1 MSTSN
6 RFSFTAG
13 AGVAYP
19 ADESCEEDGDEI
31 LLSGGDYWR
40 LDSSIVNEKPPAF
53 KNTSQR
59 PPLASQYSRPNN
71 NKFDPLAE
79 TMDDAE
85 DWSRIRREESNGR
98 ELDEFV
104 MLEKQLENMSVT
116 HAASRPQF
124 HAPAPAPV
132 LTISS
137 SRELENSQNNGSYQ
151 TINQTRNQS
160 AASRPVVR
168 HSNQFQSQN
177 TQLLVDDSA
186 DEDDLEKSLVGH
198 TQYQRERDYR
208 GTGICNGSGEED
220 SDTQIRHVRP
230 VIAHRETGNTSVN
243 LNRSASRDRGAES
256 GRPLSAS
263 TRPLSA
269 SIRSGGGERGGGGGG
284 ERGGGSGERGG
295 GGGERGGGA
304 GSSSSDHGSGN
315 SGAET
320 EEMRRYLTEKAK
332 ELESEL
338 ATYTKEN
345 ATLKKLRKEQEML
358 LTEKRAEVHKW
369 ALDERQKT
377 ETWCEEQKQAAA
389 RERSTSAKV
398 ARDNR
403 LAMSA
408 TGAQGIRKERAEVE
422 ALQATLEKLKIDAD
436 AKEKKSKM
444 NEKRLQQL
452 AKDHS
457 ANAEDYQQQLASLE
471 RNRQDIIAY
480 LDSIGVRLPGSLV
493 KSIVSTG
500 KGETG
505 TPAVKPANLGFG
517 STTAPREGS
526 VNLGLS
532 KKTSHNLHLK
542 AGSSRTLGGTY
553 AVEVDPENIEV
564 TPSVRV
570 RRGEGNMSDTMTQRG
585 TLASAMFH
593 NISAT
598 PNRTRSSSTPRGATS
613 SQDQWQISSTQ
624 RQSSTT
630 IRESMDRE
638 RGQTQSSMRDVLGID
653 NDLKAS
659 WARSSRSSR
668 GSRYSDDNDHSDEG
682 TDLGRDTGRG
692 RDTAVAAVHDH
703 SSLGLANTVRASQIT
718 GIDGLRT
725 STRAIGVDSSTAKA
739 ADSSS
744 LGRSMGRTAD
754 SQNKID
760 ASNPPPYSDLGRS
773 SIRLSTN
780 EIMASKQTP
789 EGGANGGSRTEEV
802 LPDGRRLISYRN
814 GTRKEILPN
823 GESLVRFV
831 NGDSKTTG
839 AGNSGVVVYY
849 YAQAD
854 TTHTTYKDG
863 LEVYEFPNRQVCSAR
878 IRTLNFS
885 SPLSSSSDSLMP
897 SISSV
902 IQVEKHYRN
911 GTKEILFPDQTRKLI
926 YADGIQESFFPDGVV
941 VRELPDGTREITK
954 ASP

>member
-1 MSTSN
+1 MSAGN
-6 RFSFTAG
+6 RFSFT

-53 KNTSQR
+53 KNASQR
-59 PPLASQYSRPNN
+59 PPLASQHSRPNN
-71 NKFDPLAE
+71 NKFDPMAE
-79 TMDDAE
+79 TMEDAE

-104 MLEKQLENMSVT
+104 MLEKQLENMSET

-124 HAPAPAPV
+124 HTPAPAPV
-132 LTISS
+132 LTITT
-137 SRELENSQNNGSYQ
+137 SREFEKAQNNGSYQ
-151 TINQTRNQS
+151 SINQIRGHS
-160 AASRPVVR
+160 AAARPVVR
-168 HSNQFQSQN
+168 HSAQFQSQN
-177 TQLLVDDSA
+177 SRHLADDSA
-186 DEDDLEKSLVGH
+186 DENDLEKSLVGH
-198 TQYQRERDYR
+198 TQYQRDRDYR
-208 GTGICNGSGEED
+208 SAGNGNGSGEED

-230 VIAHRETGNTSVN
+230 VIPHRETRNTSVN
-243 LNRSASRDRGAES
+243 LNHSSSGDRGLES
-256 GRPLSAS
+256 A
-263 TRPLSA
+263 RPLSA
-269 SIRSGGGERGGGGGG
+269 SIRASGAGERSVAGGRGGGGG
-284 ERGGGSGERGG
+284 
-295 GGGERGGGA
+295 
-304 GSSSSDHGSGN
+304 SSSSDRGSGSN
-315 SGAET
+315 NAET

-345 ATLKKLRKEQEML
+345 AILKKVRKEQEML
-358 LTEKRAEVHKW
+358 LSEKRAEVHKW

-377 ETWCEEQKQAAA
+377 ESWCEEQKQAAA

-408 TGAQGIRKERAEVE
+408 TGAQGIRKERAELD

-457 ANAEDYQQQLASLE
+457 ANAEDYQQQLVLLE
-471 RNRQDIIAY
+471 RNRQDVLAY
-480 LDSIGVRLPGSLV
+480 LDSIGVRLPGSLL
-493 KSIVSTG
+493 KAIGNTG
-500 KGETG
+500 KGEIG
-505 TPAVKPANLGFG
+505 TPAIKPANLGFG

-532 KKTSHNLHLK
+532 KKTVHNLHLK
-542 AGSSRTLGGTY
+542 TGSSRALSGTY

-564 TPSVRV
+564 TPSLRV
-570 RRGEGNMSDTMTQRG
+570 RRAEGHLLDTMTQKG
-585 TLASAMFH
+585 TLASAMFA

-598 PNRTRSSSTPRGATS
+598 PNRARSSSTPRGATS
-613 SQDQWQISSTQ
+613 SQDQWQMSSMQ
-624 RQSSTT
+624 RQSSNT
-630 IRESMDRE
+630 IRESLE
-638 RGQTQSSMRDVLGID
+638 RGQTQTSMRDVLGID
-653 NDLKAS
+653 SDLKAS

-668 GSRYSDDNDHSDEG
+668 GSRYSDDNDPSDED
-682 TDLGRDTGRG
+682 TDLERDKGRG
-692 RDTAVAAVHDH
+692 RESAVASTH
-703 SSLGLANTVRASQIT
+703 LGLANTVRASQIA
-718 GIDGLRT
+718 GVDGLRA
-725 STRAIGVDSSTAKA
+725 STRIPGVDSSVAKA
-739 ADSSS
+739 VDNSS
-744 LGRSMGRTAD
+744 LGRSIGRAAD
-754 SQNKID
+754 SENRMGL
-760 ASNPPPYSDLGRS
+760 SSPPAYTDLGRS
-773 SIRLSTN
+773 SIRLSTT

-789 EGGANGGSRTEEV
+789 EGVTNGGSRTEEV

-863 LEVYEFPNRQVCSAR
+863 LEVYEFPNHQVCSNR
-878 IRTLNFS
+878 IQSEAAFS
-885 SPLSSSSDSLMP
+885 L
-897 SISSV
+897 
-902 IQVEKHYRN
+902 
-911 GTKEILFPDQTRKLI
+911 
-926 YADGIQESFFPDGVV
+926 
-941 VRELPDGTREITK
+941 
-954 ASP
+954 

>member
-1 MSTSN
+1 MSASN
-6 RFSFTAG
+6 RFSFT

-40 LDSSIVNEKPPAF
+40 LDSSIVNEKPLAL

-59 PPLASQYSRPNN
+59 PPLANQYSRSNN
-71 NKFDPLAE
+71 NKFDPMAE

-104 MLEKQLENMSVT
+104 MLEKQLENMSAT
-116 HAASRPQF
+116 HGASRPQF

-137 SRELENSQNNGSYQ
+137 SREFEKSQNIGLYQ

-160 AASRPVVR
+160 AAAARPVVR
-168 HSNQFQSQN
+168 HSNQFQSQYSQ
-177 TQLLVDDSA
+177 QLIDDSA

-198 TQYQRERDYR
+198 TQYQRERDFR
-208 GTGICNGSGEED
+208 GTGNGNGSGEED
-220 SDTQIRHVRP
+220 SGTQIRHVRP
-230 VIAHRETGNTSVN
+230 VIAHRDTGNTSVN
-243 LNRSASRDRGAES
+243 LNRSVSRVTGFES

-269 SIRSGGGERGGGGGG
+269 STRGSGGGGG

-295 GGGERGGGA
+295 SSGGERGGSSGGERGEGA
-304 GSSSSDHGSGN
+304 GSSSSDRGSGN
-315 SGAET
+315 NGAET

-358 LTEKRAEVHKW
+358 LSEKRAEVHKW

-377 ETWCEEQKQAAA
+377 ESWCEEQKQAAA

-457 ANAEDYQQQLASLE
+457 ANAECYQQQLASLE
-471 RNRQDIIAY
+471 RNRQDILAY
-480 LDSIGVRLPGSLV
+480 LESIGVRLPGSLV
-493 KSIVSTG
+493 KSVVSTG

-505 TPAVKPANLGFG
+505 TLAVKPAYLGFG

-532 KKTSHNLHLK
+532 KKTAHTLHLK
-542 AGSSRTLGGTY
+542 TGSGRTLGGTY

-564 TPSVRV
+564 TPSARV
-570 RRGEGNMSDTMTQRG
+570 RRGEGNLSDTMTQRG
-585 TLASAMFH
+585 TLASAMF
-593 NISAT
+593 NNVSAT
-598 PNRTRSSSTPRGATS
+598 PNRTRSASTPRGATS

-630 IRESMDRE
+630 IRESMERE
-638 RGQTQSSMRDVLGID
+638 RGQTQTSMRDVLGID
-653 NDLKAS
+653 SDLKAS

-682 TDLGRDTGRG
+682 ADLVRDTGRG
-692 RDTAVAAVHDH
+692 RDSAVTAVHDH
-703 SSLGLANTVRASQIT
+703 SGLANTVRASQ
-718 GIDGLRT
+718 GAGVDGLRT
-725 STRAIGVDSSTAKA
+725 SARIIGMDSSTAKTV
-739 ADSSS
+739 DSSS
-744 LGRSMGRTAD
+744 LGRSMSRTAD
-754 SQNKID
+754 SENKIN
-760 ASNPPPYSDLGRS
+760 ASNPPPYIDPGRS
-773 SIRLSTN
+773 SIRLGTN
-780 EIMASKQTP
+780 EIVASKQTP

-863 LEVYEFPNRQVCSAR
+863 LEVYEFPNRQVYSSLLR
-878 IRTLNFS
+878 NLNFT
-885 SPLSSSSDSLMP
+885 SP
-897 SISSV
+897 
-902 IQVEKHYRN
+902 
-911 GTKEILFPDQTRKLI
+911 FF
-926 YADGIQESFFPDGVV
+926 SF
-941 VRELPDGTREITK
+941 
-954 ASP
+954 